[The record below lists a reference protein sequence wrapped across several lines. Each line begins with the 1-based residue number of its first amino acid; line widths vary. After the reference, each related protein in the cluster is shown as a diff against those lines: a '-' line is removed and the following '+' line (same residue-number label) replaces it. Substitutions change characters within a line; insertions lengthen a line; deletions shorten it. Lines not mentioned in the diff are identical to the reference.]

1 MANKV
6 LPEPAARRAGSSP
19 WDEMG
24 MRPIED
30 RAARV
35 LTREQC
41 RRVDQWAVERYGIPS
56 IVLMENAGRGVV
68 EGMIRLG
75 LPGPWLICCGR
86 GNNAGDGFV
95 IARHAEIRGVAAI
108 TLLYCEPDRLTGDA
122 AVNYRILAASGAT
135 IIVCGHQFD
144 PAVFN
149 RYATD
154 AGAIVDALLGTG
166 AVGAPRP
173 PLDMLITH
181 MNACAAP
188 IVAVDLPSGLD
199 CDTGV
204 AAAPTVRAHC
214 TFTFVAQKPGFL
226 VPGAERFTGSVHV
239 CDIGVPPRL
248 IAEAAS
254 GGICGA

>member
-1 MANKV
+1 
-6 LPEPAARRAGSSP
+6 
-19 WDEMG
+19 
-24 MRPIED
+24 MRPTENPAT
-30 RAARV
+30 RL

-41 RRVDQWAVERYGIPS
+41 RRVDQWAIERYGFAG

-68 EGMIRLG
+68 EGMLRLD
-75 LPGPWLICCGR
+75 LPSPWLICCGR

-108 TLLYCEPDRLTGDA
+108 TVLYCEPDRLTGDA

-135 IIVCGHQFD
+135 IIVCGNQFD
-144 PAVFN
+144 PAVFD

-166 AVGAPRP
+166 AVGPPRP
-173 PLDMLITH
+173 PMDKLIEQ
-181 MNACAAP
+181 MNACPAP

-204 AAAPTVRAHC
+204 ASSPTIRARH

-226 VPGAERFTGSVHV
+226 VPGAERFTGSVEV

-248 IAEAAS
+248 IAEVAS
-254 GGICGA
+254 GGMRDYEAPLR